1 MRVDDVA
8 DNIHRSPPGPA
19 AATKLAQLRKAVRK
33 DVDTR
38 LAAMRDATA
47 ERASIR
53 RRAPG
58 SLITRIRTEIGA

>member
-1 MRVDDVA
+1 
-8 DNIHRSPPGPA
+8 
-19 AATKLAQLRKAVRK
+19 LAQLRKAVRK